1 MFQSNNSRANTPDG
15 RLYNTPGRK
24 STPRLTKSARARKKA
39 ETLRQQAAEAA
50 KEQAAARRRKS
61 IYNHLSHGG
70 EFMITSGKNPFATT
84 TGRISRKN
92 AGDLYSFDERFR
104 YKAATQP
111 HNMQLC
117 WLNLNG
123 KSTGILLIQS
133 KFEKEAMTLQFSL
146 FGRLFSV
153 ELQYSE
159 ILTVG
164 KGKDIVL
171 EQEEQKGGEL
181 C

>member
-1 MFQSNNSRANTPDG
+1 MLHSKNSRANTPDG

-24 STPRLTKSARARKKA
+24 STPKLNKSARARKKA
-39 ETLRQQAAEAA
+39 EMMRQ
-50 KEQAAARRRKS
+50 QAAARRRKS
-61 IYNHLSHGG
+61 IYNHLTHGG
-70 EFMITSGKNPFATT
+70 EFMITSGNNPFATT

-123 KSTGILLIQS
+123 QSTGVLLLQS
-133 KFEKEAMTLQFSL
+133 KFDQESVTFQFSL
-146 FGRLFSV
+146 FNRVYSV
-153 ELQYSE
+153 KLQYNE

-164 KGKDIVL
+164 KGKDIII
-171 EQEEQKGGEL
+171 EDDGGGGN
-181 C
+181 

>member
-39 ETLRQQAAEAA
+39 EMLRQQAAEAA

-61 IYNHLSHGG
+61 IYSHLTHGG
-70 EFMITSGKNPFATT
+70 EFMIASGKNPFATT

-123 KSTGILLIQS
+123 QSTGILLIQS
-133 KFEKEAMTLQFSL
+133 NFEQEAVTFQFSL
-146 FGRLFSV
+146 FNRVYSV
-153 ELQYSE
+153 KLQYNE

-164 KGKDIVL
+164 KGKDIII
-171 EQEEQKGGEL
+171 EDDRNDN
-181 C
+181 